1 MKKWVKNS
9 LYVLST
15 GALISFICIFAIPFN
30 KIKTISCV
38 GSSGVKPFVE
48 EYAKEFLK
56 TNKVDVNVDAGG
68 SGFGISQV
76 ANNFTNIGTT
86 SKNPFNTVKES
97 YRNEWINNN
106 IKTVTI
112 GWEGICIV
120 YIQKKKISNNV
131 NLNQVLTLNQDNITN
146 LYRTFSGFKNG
157 LPSEKP
163 HLSLFL
169 NPNYQDQIS
178 KTDLTKFENQ
188 TITPYA
194 RSGGSLTSGT
204 AASFFECC
212 HFDNCQDNL
221 NSDQIKAFENGNYG
235 NDFKLYDTDE
245 ANSRAWSVFNS
256 NNIPGSMIYLSSSFV
271 EQNRKLIET
280 NRYGIL
286 SYNNIEYQTNKIG
299 DGYNFFRPLNLLLN
313 INSSSKTKEFVES
326 ILNYSLS
333 IGFLKLGAQG
343 ISQDQY
349 NSMLSNSSL
358 WISDNAL
365 LKIRGDNWD
374 SKEAIFGAVE

>member
-1 MKKWVKNS
+1 M
-9 LYVLST
+9 
-15 GALISFICIFAIPFN
+15 
-30 KIKTISCV
+30 
-38 GSSGVKPFVE
+38 
-48 EYAKEFLK
+48 
-56 TNKVDVNVDAGG
+56 
-68 SGFGISQV
+68 
-76 ANNFTNIGTT
+76 FTNIGTA

-120 YIQKKKISNNV
+120 YIPPKKISNNV

-343 ISQDQY
+343 I
-349 NSMLSNSSL
+349 N
-358 WISDNAL
+358 
-365 LKIRGDNWD
+365 IRGDNWD